1 MRLVVDGPVFERETP
16 GGIARLFAN
25 VLPIQCDLD
34 PKLRVQIFF
43 SKTPKIPYPKHK
55 QISLFFPETVQKILR
70 PFKLSKSQKLSFQK
84 KCLQIWM
91 GNTHNKIWLSTYFTL
106 PPENWQGKQAVMV
119 HDFIHELFPEHLP
132 GGERVVKQK
141 ADAINAADIVIC
153 NSWTTCRDLMSRF
166 SIPKNRVFVTHLA
179 ANSTFRTKQKEELG
193 IFVDYPFLLYIGK
206 RNGYKNFKTLFDA
219 YTDWPGNSTVKLLLV
234 GPKLSE
240 TEINTFQRC
249 SVSEKIV
256 LVENPDDE
264 ALCDLYN
271 QALAFV
277 YPSLYEGFGIPLL
290 EAMQCHCPIIAS
302 SIPSTLEVAGD
313 VPIYFEAT
321 DKISLLN
328 ALNQLSNTSDLQAR
342 ADKGIIHA
350 RQYSWEKTAADFF
363 KALQTLDI

>member
-1 MRLVVDGPVFERETP
+1 MKIIIDGTIFSEKPI
-16 GGIARLFAN
+16 GGISRVFCSI
-25 VLPIQCDLD
+25 LPLLCDVKPD
-34 PKLRVQIFF
+34 
-43 SKTPKIPYPKHK
+43 
-55 QISLFFPETVQKILR
+55 
-70 PFKLSKSQKLSFQK
+70 
-84 KCLQIWM
+84 LQIIVLSQTDQ
-91 GNTHNKIWLSTYFTL
+91 GNQLLSHKRISYVRPLQVRRSGNFPNKLGLFNIFKNFHHQRSFASKNTIWLSTYFTL
-106 PPENWQGKQAVMV
+106 PPANWRGKQAVMV